1 MSIFK
6 AICLLLCGVG
16 VFLAGMKLMGEGLGK
31 GGNKGIRVL
40 FGKISDN
47 RLASYALGAGSTAI
61 VQSSAATTVMSMG
74 LVNAGIMS
82 VPQASAFVLGAR
94 LGTTI
99 TGILVSLSSISVTE
113 VLMAMAFVGICLILF
128 VKRNDRAVAIG
139 FILCGLGVLF
149 AGMKIMKGSILDE
162 PAMKAFFVNMF
173 KAIDFPLLLVLVGA
187 VFTAL
192 IQSSSATAGIVITL
206 IGAGTL
212 DMSQAMFLTIG
223 ATVGTCFTA
232 LLAGIGAGTNA
243 KRVSVFN
250 ILTAVIGV
258 LTVGS
263 LVWALRPYV
272 VKFFALWIKQ
282 QEWQVSTFGVFYSLL
297 ASIILLPFIKPLDKL
312 VALIVREKPKK
323 EAQLHCYFIDE
334 RLLKTPAVAVL
345 QARQEAVKLAE
356 LARQNLERGINSLLE
371 TGEKEADVIN
381 AKEDEIDF
389 ITNKLSEYL
398 VSLAS
403 LDLMFEDEMTVG
415 SLHHVIDDIERI
427 GDHALDFYK
436 MGHKMRGVEL
446 SFSQSAVDELRD
458 MADNL
463 FLLYDAAYTT
473 FADGNELLLP
483 RVNQLEQRIDD
494 EKKCLANNHV
504 ERLVRGECTIETGTF
519 FYSAISSL
527 ERIGDHLENLA
538 YSVRSI
544 TGDTK

>member
-1 MSIFK
+1 MNIFK

-31 GGNKGIRVL
+31 GGNKGIRSL

-82 VPQASAFVLGAR
+82 VAQASAFVLGAR

-139 FILCGLGVLF
+139 FVLCGLGVLF
-149 AGMKIMKGSILDE
+149 AGMKIMKGAILDE
-162 PAMKAFFVNMF
+162 PEMQSFFVRMF
-173 KAIDFPLLLVLVGA
+173 EAIDFPLLLVVVGA
-187 VFTAL
+187 AFTAL

-212 DMSQAMFLTIG
+212 NMSQAMFLTIG
-223 ATVGTCFTA
+223 ATVGTCGTA

-243 KRVSVFN
+243 KRVAVFN
-250 ILTAVIGV
+250 LLTAIVGV
-258 LTVGS
+258 LTVGA
-263 LVWALRPYV
+263 LVWGIRPYV
-272 VKFFALWIKQ
+272 VKFFALWIPQ
-282 QEWQVSTFGVFYSLL
+282 QEWQVSVFGVFYSLL
-297 ASIILLPFIKPLDKL
+297 ASLICLPFVKPLDKL
-312 VALIVREKPKK
+312 VALIVRDKPAK
-323 EAQLHCYFIDE
+323 ESALHCYYIDE

-345 QARQEAVKLAE
+345 QAKQEAVKLAE
-356 LARQNLERGINSLLE
+356 LARQNLERGMDSLLYS
-371 TGEKEADVIN
+371 GEKN
-381 AKEDEIDF
+381 AKLIEDSEDEIDF

-398 VSLAS
+398 VALAG
-403 LDLMFEDEMTVG
+403 LDLLYEDELLVG

-427 GDHALDFYK
+427 GDHAADFYK
-436 MGHKMRGVEL
+436 MGRKMREANVA
-446 SFSQSAVDELRD
+446 FSPSAIDELKD
-458 MADNL
+458 MTDNL

-473 FADGNELLLP
+473 FAEGSETLLP

-504 ERLVRGECTIETGTF
+504 ERLVKGECTIETGTY
-519 FYSAISSL
+519 FYTAISSL
-527 ERIGDHLENLA
+527 ERVGDHLENLA

-544 TGDTK
+544 TGDTE